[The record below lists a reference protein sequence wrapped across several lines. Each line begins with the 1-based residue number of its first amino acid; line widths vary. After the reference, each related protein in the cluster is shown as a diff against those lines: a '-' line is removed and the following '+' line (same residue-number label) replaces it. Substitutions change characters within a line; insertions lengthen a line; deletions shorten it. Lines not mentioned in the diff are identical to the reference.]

1 MSAIKNKA
9 DVICLMGPTA
19 AGKTA
24 MAVELVRRHRFQ
36 IVSVDS
42 AQIYRGMDIGT
53 GKPDI
58 DILKLAPHRL
68 IDIRDP
74 AEVYSASEFHRDVQV
89 HIDEILEQGDTPLLV
104 GGTMLYFKV
113 LRDGLADMP
122 NADPQVRR
130 DIEAL
135 AADQGWA
142 GVHRQLAQVD
152 PESAARIHPNDLQ
165 RLQRALEVFLVSG
178 KTMTQLHTEERSAR
192 EKPAQ
197 GEQSGEEFVPVGG
210 QHQMLPYKLHFL
222 AIQAGARSVLHSR
235 IARRF
240 MQLLA
245 DGPVAG
251 VESLYARADLNP
263 RLPSIKSVGYRQVWQ
278 YLAGDLN
285 YDEMVEKSIIATRQL
300 AKRQLTWLRSWQ
312 NLQELD
318 DPSGKNRANSIDQ
331 VLKYVDSVSI

>member
-1 MSAIKNKA
+1 MSPTKNKT
-9 DVICLMGPTA
+9 DVICLLGPTA

-24 MAVELVRRHRFQ
+24 LAVELVRRHRFQ

-53 GKPDI
+53 GKPDS

-74 AEVYSASEFHRDVQV
+74 AEVYSASEFRRDVQV
-89 HIDEILEQGDTPLLV
+89 HIDEILRQGDTPLLV

-130 DIEAL
+130 EIEAL

-142 GVHRQLAQVD
+142 GVHRQLVQVD

-165 RLQRALEVFLVSG
+165 RLQRSLEVFLVSG

-192 EKPAQ
+192 EKPARE
-197 GEQSGEEFVPVGG
+197 GPSGEEFVPDGG
-210 QHQMLPYKLHFL
+210 HHQRLPYKLHFF
-222 AIQAGARSVLHSR
+222 AVQAGERSVLHSR

-240 MQLLA
+240 MQMLA
-245 DGPVAG
+245 DGLVAE
-251 VESLYARADLNP
+251 VESLYAREDLNP
-263 RLPSIKSVGYRQVWQ
+263 LLPSIKSVGYRQVWQ
-278 YLAGDLN
+278 YLSGDLN

-312 NLQELD
+312 NLQKLD
-318 DPSGKNRANSIDQ
+318 DPSGKNRANFIDQ
-331 VLKYVDSVSI
+331 VLKYVDSISI